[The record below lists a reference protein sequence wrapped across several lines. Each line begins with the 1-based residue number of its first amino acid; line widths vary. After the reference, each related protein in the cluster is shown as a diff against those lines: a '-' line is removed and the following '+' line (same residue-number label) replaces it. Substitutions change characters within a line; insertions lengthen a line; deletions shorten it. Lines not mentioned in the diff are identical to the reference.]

1 MRVLPCESTAK
12 HDKKGVLATDSRDA
26 LWFSRAFQEVR
37 VIQKRIRVNEQIR
50 SAELRVIGP
59 NSEQL
64 GVVSCAKA
72 MELAAEQELDLVEV
86 APTAKPP
93 VCRIMDFSKYK
104 YEQEK
109 KERRAKKHAHV
120 TQLKQIRIKPHIEE
134 HDYHT
139 KLKQTIAFLEKKDK
153 VRVNLFFQ
161 GREMAFRDHA
171 KTLLDR
177 FVKDTADIAQVE
189 KDVMMEGRI
198 MSIVI
203 APKADKI

>member
-1 MRVLPCESTAK
+1 M
-12 HDKKGVLATDSRDA
+12 
-26 LWFSRAFQEVR
+26 VR
-37 VIQKRIRVNEQIR
+37 IQKRIRVNEQIR
-50 SAELRVIGP
+50 AVELRVIGP

-64 GVVSCAKA
+64 GVVSSAQA
-72 MELAAEQELDLVEV
+72 MELAQQHELDLVEV

-120 TQLKQIRIKPHIEE
+120 SQLKQIRIKPHIED
-134 HDYHT
+134 HDYQT
-139 KLKQTIAFLEKKDK
+139 KLKQTLAFLEKKDK

-161 GREMAFRDHA
+161 GREMAFKDHA
-171 KTLLDR
+171 KVLLDR
-177 FVKDTADIAQVE
+177 FVADTAHVAQVE
-189 KDVMMEGRI
+189 KDVMMEGRV

-203 APKADKI
+203 SPKAE

>member
-1 MRVLPCESTAK
+1 MV
-12 HDKKGVLATDSRDA
+12 
-26 LWFSRAFQEVR
+26 

-64 GVVSCAKA
+64 GVVTTARA
-72 MELAAEQELDLVEV
+72 MELAEQFELDLVEV

-109 KERRAKKHAHV
+109 KERKAKKNAHIS
-120 TQLKQIRIKPHIEE
+120 QLKQIRIKPHIEE
-134 HDYHT
+134 HDYQT
-139 KLKQTIAFLEKKDK
+139 KLKQTMMFLEKKDK

-161 GREMAFRDHA
+161 GREMAFKDQA
-171 KTLLDR
+171 KILLDR
-177 FVKDTADIAQVE
+177 FVTDTAEMAQVE
-189 KDVMMEGRI
+189 KDVMMEGRV

-203 APKADKI
+203 APKSEKI

>member
-1 MRVLPCESTAK
+1 MV
-12 HDKKGVLATDSRDA
+12 
-26 LWFSRAFQEVR
+26 

-64 GVVSCAKA
+64 GVVSSVRA
-72 MELAAEQELDLVEV
+72 MELAEQFELDLVEV

-109 KERRAKKHAHV
+109 KERKAKKNAHIS
-120 TQLKQIRIKPHIEE
+120 QLKQVRIKPHIEE
-134 HDYHT
+134 HDYQT
-139 KLKQTIAFLEKKDK
+139 KLKQTLMFLEKKDK

-161 GREMAFRDHA
+161 GREMAFKDQA

-177 FVKDTADIAQVE
+177 FVTDTAEVAQVE
-189 KDVMMEGRI
+189 KDVMMEGRV

-203 APKADKI
+203 APKAEKT